1 MLKAAAKPIVHI
13 LEVLQFLFSLIFIS
27 IMMWSLSGVFGTGSD
42 CKAFIPPVQQL
53 LPWLVFV
60 EGRLVAYVLCENTNR
75 NIIRSMMFAYTSINR
90 LVFGNLCLLY
100 TVAATLTALSFS
112 FMWLVVETKTSTTS
126 CIRRLFLITCDS
138 ADFWC
143 VKTQSLWQT
152 CWQCLNSSF
161 SFARS
166 TLDVIIEQQQNLTPP
181 RSTGSVVTE
190 PKIMLLCDW
199 C

>member
-13 LEVLQFLFSLIFIS
+13 LEVLQFRLIFIS

-42 CKAFIPPVQQL
+42 CKAFIPVHQL

-60 EGRLVAYVLCENTNR
+60 EGRLVAYVLCENTNHNFR
-75 NIIRSMMFAYTSINR
+75 KSMMFAYTSINR

-100 TVAATLTALSFS
+100 TVVATLTALSFS
-112 FMWLVVETKTSTTS
+112 FMWHVVKTKTSTTS
-126 CIRRLFLITCDS
+126 CILRLFLITWDL

-166 TLDVIIEQQQNLTPP
+166 TLDVIIQRQQNLTPP